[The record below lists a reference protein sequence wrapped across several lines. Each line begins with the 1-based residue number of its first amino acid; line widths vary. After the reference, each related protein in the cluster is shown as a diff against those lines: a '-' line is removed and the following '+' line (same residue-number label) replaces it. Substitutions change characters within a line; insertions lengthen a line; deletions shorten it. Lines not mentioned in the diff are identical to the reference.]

1 MEYFGD
7 EALDRKLRDISV
19 MYELASSIGTSL
31 DLEVETE
38 RFLEKLLR
46 RFGFELGSIMIRD
59 IKDEECFVIVSAKGF
74 GYTQDFIGKRFSA
87 DQYGIREVLTGG
99 KPIIKNILNEK
110 DREWIIEQE
119 TQHRICS
126 YAFLPIPFENKI
138 GGLLRLFSYR
148 ENIFTEKYLGMFQSL
163 LRRLGVAIHHIMTM
177 EKLHL
182 TEESLIAEKEH
193 LSVTLQSIADGVI
206 VTDGDGKVVLVNK
219 VAESLTGWTEKE
231 AKGKTVN
238 EVFYIVNEK
247 TQICNENYVNNILKT
262 GKADSLSD
270 NYILIG
276 KDTTKRLIADTGAP
290 IRDQSGNV
298 IGVVLVFRDAAE
310 KRKAEEELKKSEE
323 RFRALYEDNP
333 SMYFTVDSQGLVLSV
348 NPFGA
353 EQLGYTVHE
362 LIGQSVFNVF
372 YPDDKEAVK
381 QQMEVCLH
389 NPGKVEHWELRKVRK
404 DGSMLWVRE
413 AARAVRGSD
422 GNPVVLVVCEDITK
436 RKQAEEEHAKLEQQ
450 LLQAQKME
458 AIGQL
463 AGGVAHDF
471 NNLLTA
477 IIGYGHLLK
486 NDVNK
491 DDRMSAYVGQ
501 ILSAAERAAILT
513 NDLLTFSRKQI
524 VNLQPVNLN
533 KIIKNME
540 SLLLR
545 VIGEDIELSRVLTD
559 TALTIMADST
569 QIDQILMNLATNAQD
584 AMPKG
589 GSFIIRTDRV
599 EINGEYIKVY
609 GYGKPGSYAL
619 LSVED
624 TGTGMDEK
632 IRGRIFEP
640 FFTTK
645 EVGKGT
651 GLGLSMVYGIVKQHD
666 GYINA
671 YSEPGRGTTFKIFLP
686 LIQSKVEQLKPD
698 ELVKVKGG
706 TETILIGE
714 DDTQVRNLLKE
725 VLSNAGYIIIEAM
738 DGNDAVEVFQKHKDN
753 VHLLILDVIMPKKN
767 GKEVYAEIKNVKSDI
782 KVIFVSGYSE
792 DIIYKKGILEVGLNF
807 ISKPV
812 SPDEL
817 LIKVRDVLDK

>member
-1 MEYFGD
+1 MEYSGD

-19 MYELASSIGTSL
+19 MYELVSSIGTSL

-87 DQYGIREVLTGG
+87 DQYGIREVLRGG
-99 KPIIKNILNEK
+99 KPIIKNVLNER

-126 YAFLPIPFENKI
+126 YAFLPILFKDKI
-138 GGLLRLFSYR
+138 GGILRLFSYR

-163 LRRLGVAIHHIMTM
+163 LRRLGIAIHHIMTIN
-177 EKLHL
+177 KLHL
-182 TEESLIAEKEH
+182 TEGSLIAEKEH

-219 VAESLTGWTEKE
+219 VAESLTGWTEEE

-247 TQICNENYVNNILKT
+247 TQICNESYVNNILKT
-262 GKADSLSD
+262 GNADSLSD

-276 KDTTKRLIADTGAP
+276 KNTTKRLIADTGAP
-290 IRDQSGNV
+290 IRDQNGNV

-310 KRKAEEELKKSEE
+310 KRRAEEELKKSEE
-323 RFRALYEDNP
+323 RYRALYEDNP
-333 SMYFTVDSQGLVLSV
+333 SMYFTVDSQGQVLSV

-353 EQLGYTVHE
+353 EQLGYTAHE
-362 LIGQSVFNVF
+362 LIGQSVLNVF

-381 QQMEVCLH
+381 YQVEICLH
-389 NPGKVEHWELRKVRK
+389 NPGKVQHWELRKVRK

-422 GNPVVLVVCEDITK
+422 GDPVVLVVCEDITK
-436 RKQAEEEHAKLEQQ
+436 RKQTEEQHKKLEQQ

-458 AIGQL
+458 AVGQL
-463 AGGVAHDF
+463 AGGIAHDF

-486 NDVNK
+486 NEAGKN
-491 DDRMSAYVGQ
+491 DRMSSYIGQ
-501 ILSAAERAAILT
+501 ILNAAERAAILT

-524 VNLQPVNLN
+524 VNPQPVNLN
-533 KIIKNME
+533 KIIKDMK

-545 VIGEDIELSRVLTD
+545 VIGEDIELSTVLTD
-559 TALTIMADST
+559 ADLTIMADIT

-584 AMPKG
+584 AMPGG
-589 GSFIIRTDRV
+589 GSLIISTGRV
-599 EINGEYIKVY
+599 ELNGEYIKAY
-609 GYGKPGSYAL
+609 GCGTPGSYAL

-624 TGTGMDEK
+624 TGAGIDEK
-632 IRGRIFEP
+632 IRERIFEP

-651 GLGLSMVYGIVKQHD
+651 GLGLAMVYGIVKQHD
-666 GYINA
+666 GYVNV
-671 YSEPGRGTTFKIFLP
+671 YSEPGRGTTFKILLP
-686 LIQSKVEQLKPD
+686 LIQSKVEELKPD
-698 ELVKVKGG
+698 ELIKVKGG
-706 TETILIGE
+706 NETILIGE
-714 DDTQVRNLLKE
+714 DDAQVRALLKE
-725 VLSNAGYIIIEAM
+725 VLSHAGYHIMEAV
-738 DGNDAVEVFQKHKDN
+738 DGDDAVNVFHKYKDN
-753 VHLLILDVIMPKKN
+753 IHLFILDVIMPKKN
-767 GKEVYAEIKNVKSDI
+767 GKEVYTEIKRVQSNI
-782 KVIFVSGYSE
+782 KVIFVSGYSA
-792 DIIYKKGILEVGLNF
+792 DVIHKKGILEVGLNF
-807 ISKPV
+807 ISKPIA
-812 SPDEL
+812 PDEL
-817 LIKVRDVLDK
+817 LIKVRNVLDN

>member
-1 MEYFGD
+1 VEYFGD

-404 DGSMLWVRE
+404 DGIMLWVRE

-486 NDVNK
+486 NDENK